1 MNHLLTFELDKD
13 ADHLLIHGNVKGL
26 RLLAK
31 MLEEL
36 AAKAE
41 RGNTEHHHLF
51 TEEWG
56 GKELSSEPQYT
67 DGAVKLL
74 NHVKV
79 YGWPSSSGVKAY
91 TDT

>member
-1 MNHLLTFELDKD
+1 MNYLLTFELGKE
-13 ADHLLIHGNVKGL
+13 ADHLLIHGNAKGL
-26 RLLAK
+26 RFLAN

-41 RGNTEHHHLF
+41 RGDAEHHHLF

-56 GKELSSEPQYT
+56 GNELSSEPQST

-91 TDT
+91 TDS